1 MTVLNFNFFSFPST
15 DLREPER
22 LPVCQHAEH
31 AAVVRRALGP
41 LLHPEVPAA
50 LPRALQ
56 AVAPRK
62 TSFVLQVAGQRPLR
76 NPVDVVVVASR
87 NA

>member
-1 MTVLNFNFFSFPST
+1 MTVLNFNFFLFSST

-22 LPVCQHAEH
+22 LPVCQHVEH
-31 AAVVRRALGP
+31 AATVRRALGA

-56 AVAPRK
+56 VVAPRK